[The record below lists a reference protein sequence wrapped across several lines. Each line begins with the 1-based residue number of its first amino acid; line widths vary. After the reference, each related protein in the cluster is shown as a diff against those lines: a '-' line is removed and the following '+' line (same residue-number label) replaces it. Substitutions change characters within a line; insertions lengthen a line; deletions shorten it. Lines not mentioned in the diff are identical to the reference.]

1 MSMYSLCSVQKP
13 TMLCTGGGERGEKER
28 ERGEGER
35 EGEGREGR
43 CRRGGKRVV
52 EDGGGDNN

>member
-13 TMLCTGGGERGEKER
+13 TMLCTGGGERGEGKR
-28 ERGEGER
+28 EV
-35 EGEGREGR
+35 EGREGR
-43 CRRGGKRVV
+43 CRRGGKRGRR